1 MKYKYIFMKKV
12 VCVCVAWLDHSN
24 IIARIL
30 EYHDL
35 DIKNV
40 VIWKLENLELNLAMV
55 WFAYLGPKIFKL
67 RYILDNALVP
77 MTLFLLNHKKN
88 S

>member
-1 MKYKYIFMKKV
+1 M
-12 VCVCVAWLDHSN
+12 CVAWLDHSN

-35 DIKNV
+35 DMKNV

-55 WFAYLGPKIFKL
+55 WFAYLGPKIFK
-67 RYILDNALVP
+67 VKV
-77 MTLFLLNHKKN
+77 H